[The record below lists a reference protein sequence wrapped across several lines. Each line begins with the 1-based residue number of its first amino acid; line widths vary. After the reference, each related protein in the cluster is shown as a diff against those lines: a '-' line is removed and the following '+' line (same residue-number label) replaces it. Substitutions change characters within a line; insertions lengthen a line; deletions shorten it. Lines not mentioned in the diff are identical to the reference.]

1 MGVGGG
7 GGGGGGGGKGERS
20 LWMDRKKENHQWG
33 ERERELRSITVKKK
47 KGSLPENYQIQT

>member
-1 MGVGGG
+1 
-7 GGGGGGGGKGERS
+7 